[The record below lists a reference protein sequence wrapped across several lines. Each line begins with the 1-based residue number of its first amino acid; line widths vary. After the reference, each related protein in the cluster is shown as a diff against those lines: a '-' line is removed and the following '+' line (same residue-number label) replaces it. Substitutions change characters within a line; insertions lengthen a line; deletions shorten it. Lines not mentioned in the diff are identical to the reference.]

1 MNDKIKELFPK
12 DFYINKG
19 GEMVAEISLSNLNKI
34 ADYIIFLIKKKNKLE
49 KNDEEKTLK
58 RVSLIKNV
66 DLDKMLKEHGKHYTF
81 TMYVNGFFNMTQK
94 QIDYAMNYKGK
105 P

>member
-1 MNDKIKELFPK
+1 MIGNKELK
-12 DFYINKG
+12 
-19 GEMVAEISLSNLNKI
+19 
-34 ADYIIFLIKKKNKLE
+34 
-49 KNDEEKTLK
+49 
-58 RVSLIKNV
+58 
-66 DLDKMLKEHGKHYTF
+66 KMLKEHGKHYTF